1 MGNDEPSVHPKVP
14 PIVGAS
20 QSIKRIY
27 NLISKVSQSNSTVL
41 VLGESGTGKEL
52 VAKTIHYSSK
62 RAAKNF
68 IPVNCGAIPAE
79 LLESELF
86 GHEKGAFTGAIASR
100 TGRFELAEGG
110 TVFLD
115 EIGEMSPMLQVKL
128 LRVLQERSFE
138 RIGGSKTVNVD
149 VRVISATNQNLEEAV
164 KAGRFR
170 EDLYYRINVI
180 PIEIP
185 PLRER
190 TEDLPILCDYF
201 MEKHALRFEH
211 PPLKISN
218 EALRVFMDYRWPG
231 NVRELEN
238 TLERLLV
245 LKDDDVVT
253 PYDLSEKMTGKKL
266 PALPEIDD
274 PNDDPDV
281 NPFVQGID
289 LNSALVEYEK
299 RLLLHALQIHGRVK
313 SQAAKYLNIN
323 RTTLIEKMK
332 RLGL

>member
-1 MGNDEPSVHPKVP
+1 
-14 PIVGAS
+14 
-20 QSIKRIY
+20 
-27 NLISKVSQSNSTVL
+27 
-41 VLGESGTGKEL
+41 
-52 VAKTIHYSSK
+52 
-62 RAAKNF
+62 
-68 IPVNCGAIPAE
+68 
-79 LLESELF
+79 
-86 GHEKGAFTGAIASR
+86 
-100 TGRFELAEGG
+100 
-110 TVFLD
+110 
-115 EIGEMSPMLQVKL
+115 
-128 LRVLQERSFE
+128 
-138 RIGGSKTVNVD
+138 
-149 VRVISATNQNLEEAV
+149 
-164 KAGRFR
+164 
-170 EDLYYRINVI
+170 
-180 PIEIP
+180 
-185 PLRER
+185 
-190 TEDLPILCDYF
+190 
-201 MEKHALRFEH
+201 MEKHALRLEH
-211 PPLKISN
+211 APLKISN
-218 EALRVFMDYRWPG
+218 EALRVFMDYGWPG